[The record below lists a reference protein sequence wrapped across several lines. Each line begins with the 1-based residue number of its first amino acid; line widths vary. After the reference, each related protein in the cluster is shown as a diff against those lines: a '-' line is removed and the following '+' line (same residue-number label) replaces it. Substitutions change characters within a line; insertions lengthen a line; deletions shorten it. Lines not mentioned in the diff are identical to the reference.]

1 MAKAGYIQQAIQTA
15 KRIKAIRYRSVVLSQ
30 IAIVQAEYGDAPGG
44 GETLELAFEAAKKT
58 TPPFAQAFAYEQIC
72 LALLEI
78 RKLGGPDNFDL
89 AVQTAGLIRDKKLH
103 AHTLWSLAT
112 ERLTTGDHRSAAK
125 IKKMADEATKQI
137 KSLYTRVW
145 LLSEIALEHFI
156 AKRKVLAWNFYKR
169 ALAIARDLD
178 GALGRSRALV
188 RLASVLNKI
197 QHIPNN

>member
-1 MAKAGYIQQAIQTA
+1 
-15 KRIKAIRYRSVVLSQ
+15 
-30 IAIVQAEYGDAPGG
+30 
-44 GETLELAFEAAKKT
+44 
-58 TPPFAQAFAYEQIC
+58 
-72 LALLEI
+72 
-78 RKLGGPDNFDL
+78 
-89 AVQTAGLIRDKKLH
+89 
-103 AHTLWSLAT
+103 
-112 ERLTTGDHRSAAK
+112 
-125 IKKMADEATKQI
+125 MADEATKQI

-169 ALAIARDLD
+169 ALAITRDLD